1 MLDTL
6 LVTLGPTVAT
16 WATFFAVLLAAYSL
30 YLFRIYRAEQ
40 IRRRLSQIQN
50 FQVPSAGKTSSQEG
64 SFQVHWLKPVGELII
79 PGDEWRKSEI
89 RRQLVKAGYRR
100 QIAIFIYLGAKLLL
114 AAIGTGAVF
123 LGYIFTGNFFLLV
136 TPRAILSMILAG
148 GFGFF
153 IPDLFLSRQIGKR
166 RLDFI
171 EGFPDALD
179 LLVVCVEAGLGLDS
193 AIDRVSKEIRISH
206 PHLASELALIP
217 LEIRAGKSRR
227 EALQGLAD
235 RTEVDQ
241 VHSLVTLLLQAEQFG
256 TSIGSALRA
265 YSEEMRT
272 ERIQRAR
279 EKAAKLP
286 VKLIFPVALFIFPAL
301 FLVVLGPAVIQ
312 IYEVLSEIF

>member
-1 MLDTL
+1 MLDS
-6 LVTLGPTVAT
+6 LVATIGPTLAP

-30 YLFRIYRAEQ
+30 YLLRTYRAEQ

-50 FQVPSAGKTSSQEG
+50 FQVPSAGKTSAQEG
-64 SFQVHWLKPVGELII
+64 TFQVHWLKPVGELIA
-79 PGDEWRKSEI
+79 PDNEWRKSEI

-114 AAIGTGAVF
+114 AAIGVGVVV

-136 TPRAILSMILAG
+136 TPRAIMVIILVG
-148 GFGFF
+148 GFSFF
-153 IPDLFLSRQIGKR
+153 LPDLFLSRRIAAR

-193 AIDRVSKEIRISH
+193 AIDRVSKEIRLSH
-206 PHLASELALIP
+206 AHLAGELGLIP
-217 LEIRAGKSRR
+217 LEVRAGKTRR

-241 VHSLVTLLLQAEQFG
+241 VHSLVTLLVQAEQFG
-256 TSIGSALRA
+256 TSIASALRA
-265 YSEEMRT
+265 YAEEMRT

-286 VKLIFPVALFIFPAL
+286 VRLIFPVAIFIFPAL
-301 FLVVLGPAVIQ
+301 FLVVLGPAVVQ